1 MTAHSSDSLSLSA
14 DEDDASQ
21 GSERNRARPATKGPA
36 RARPVPAKQGAAR
49 SKSAATSV
57 EPAAG
62 KRQVA
67 PRPGPDFSR
76 ERQLNALGMRFV
88 AGVDEAGRGP
98 LAGPVTAAAVILDP
112 DDIPDGLDDSKVLT
126 AERREELFA
135 AIVTKAVVATASAS
149 AAEIDRFNIR
159 GATLIAMRRAVA
171 ALGVTPD
178 HVLVDGR
185 DVPPGCGCQA
195 SAVIGGDAASLSI
208 AAASIVAKV
217 VRDRM
222 MRRACSAFP
231 GYGFSQ
237 HMGYGTAAHRA
248 ALLSLG
254 PCALHRMTFAPLKE
268 RLLLL

>member
-1 MTAHSSDSLSLSA
+1 MTAHSSDSPALT
-14 DEDDASQ
+14 DDADAQ
-21 GSERNRARPATKGPA
+21 RATGRRGANTRTAAKT
-36 RARPVPAKQGAAR
+36 RAAK
-49 SKSAATSV
+49 
-57 EPAAG
+57 PAAAKSG
-62 KRQVA
+62 TERPRTARKPAGRAPGDKGSV

-76 ERQLNALGMRFV
+76 ERQLIALGRRFV

-112 DDIPDGLDDSKVLT
+112 EDIPDGLDDSKALT

-135 AIVTKAVVATASAS
+135 EIVARAIVASASAS

-171 ALGVTPD
+171 ALGVSPQY
-178 HVLVDGR
+178 VLVDGR
-185 DVPPGCGCQA
+185 DVPPGCACQA
-195 SAVIGGDAASLSI
+195 AAVVGGDATCLSI

-222 MRRACSAFP
+222 MRRACLAFP
-231 GYGFSQ
+231 GYGFSR
-237 HMGYGTAAHRA
+237 HMGYGTAAHLA
-248 ALLSLG
+248 AIEVHG
-254 PCALHRMTFAPLKE
+254 PSPLHRMTFSPLKD